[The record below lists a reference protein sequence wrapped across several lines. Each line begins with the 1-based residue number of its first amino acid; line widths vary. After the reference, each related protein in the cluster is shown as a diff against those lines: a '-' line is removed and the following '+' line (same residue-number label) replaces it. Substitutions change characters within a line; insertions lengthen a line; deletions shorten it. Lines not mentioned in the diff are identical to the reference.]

1 MRQIHLM
8 FLFGLGLQTVNTRFN
23 TTDEFCFEP
32 HCTCNK
38 KQKNAICTGLDY
50 VPHVPKFVEEFELN
64 HNNFSNVNFSRWFLS
79 NITKNDI
86 RKFVLIGNSIKYVK
100 NDVFLD
106 FISLK
111 LLAISDEKHLNTTS
125 LQNALSFVNTT
136 HLKKIHL
143 YGNYWKLFP
152 FDIFEAISLRKV
164 TSISLEENQLTEFV
178 FPNWYTE
185 LKNLKK
191 INLSKN
197 NIIYLILDDNVKLL
211 ATKIDLSRNDIVR
224 IPSFCNKMNKSKV
237 PKLQILILD
246 GNAIPYLYPKC
257 FKCLPALQNISL
269 HANRLTILR
278 NNTFSELPQLRYIF
292 LQFNYQLK
300 VIEHTAFRSTSLI
313 SIHFGY
319 NNFRFD
325 KTNNNNSRF
334 NAENIFKHSP
344 SLQFLDLTN
353 NYLPSDKTTVGL
365 MFAYMDEMRYL
376 ILQAVGLKELHPN
389 FFRNLTSLEK
399 ISLEGNFIKSWVP
412 ETFANMHSI
421 KYINLKSNVI
431 HSLNKSSLPENILNQ
446 LEQLNLARNPFT
458 CTCDLMWFRNWVRT
472 TKVNLSFD
480 FPRAYTCNFP
490 AEMRGRLVIKYNPT
504 LESCKQSDPF
514 IVIAIILSSFA
525 FLVIIV
531 ILLAYKCHTY
541 IRNYCY
547 IMRLHRLRKQGY
559 LRLNNSDDFEFHA
572 FVVYCDADR
581 EWVHSEFIKRME
593 HEQIKLCVHHREFDP
608 GVPITENID
617 KYMNKSWKV
626 VIIMSNDF
634 ASSDWCQWECDY
646 VQERRRRQ
654 GKDAC
659 VLIMLKAIDAYH
671 MTSGIRSLLHTT
683 PYLRYKK
690 GIGEALFWQ
699 AVMNTLR
706 RPLSVPPMAI

>member
-1 MRQIHLM
+1 MC
-8 FLFGLGLQTVNTRFN
+8 LFGSVLQTVNTRII

-38 KQKNAICTGLDY
+38 KKKSATCTGLDY
-50 VPHVPKFVEEFELN
+50 VPHVPKFVNELELS
-64 HNNFSNVNFSRWFLS
+64 HNNFSDVNISRWFLS
-79 NITKNDI
+79 NITKNNI
-86 RKFVLIGNSIKYVK
+86 KEFKLIGNSMKEVE
-100 NDVFLD
+100 NDVFID

-111 LLAISDEKHLNTTS
+111 SLTISEEKHLNVTS
-125 LQNALSFVNTT
+125 LRNALFFVNTT
-136 HLKKIHL
+136 HLKKIQL
-143 YGNYWKLFP
+143 YGNCWKLFP
-152 FDIFEAISLRKV
+152 FDVFEAISLRKV

-178 FPNWYTE
+178 FPDWYTE
-185 LKNLKK
+185 LKNLKR

-197 NIIYLILDDNVKLL
+197 NIIVLILGNNVKLL
-211 ATKIDLSRNDIVR
+211 VEKIDLSRNDIVH
-224 IPSFCNKMNKSKV
+224 IPTFCDKMNKSKV
-237 PKLQILILD
+237 PKLQSLILD
-246 GNAIPYLYPKC
+246 GNAIPYLYPNC
-257 FKCLPALQNISL
+257 FKCLPSLQNISL
-269 HANRLTILR
+269 HANRLTVLR
-278 NNTFSELPQLRYIF
+278 NNTFSELPQLKHVYF
-292 LQFNYQLK
+292 QFNYQLK
-300 VIEHTAFRSTSLI
+300 TIEPTAFNSTSLI
-313 SIHFGY
+313 SVHFGY

-325 KTNNNNSRF
+325 KNNNKKARF

-344 SLQFLDLTN
+344 SLEFLDLTN
-353 NYLPSDKTTVGL
+353 NYLPSDKTTLGL
-365 MFAYMDEMRYL
+365 MFANLEELKYL
-376 ILQAVGLKELHPN
+376 ILQTVGLKKLHPN
-389 FFRNLTSLEK
+389 FFRNLISLEK
-399 ISLEGNFIKSWVP
+399 IILQGNFINSWAP
-412 ETFANMHSI
+412 ETFDNMRNI
-421 KYINLKSNVI
+421 KYINLRNNLI
-431 HSLNKSSLPENILNQ
+431 HALNKSSLSENILHQ
-446 LEQLNLARNPFT
+446 LEKLDLAKNPFT
-458 CTCDLMWFRNWVRT
+458 CTCDLMWFRNWIRT
-472 TKVNLSFD
+472 TKVNLSLD

-504 LESCKQSDPF
+504 PESCEPTNPF
-514 IVIAIILSSFA
+514 IIIAVILSSFA
-525 FLVIIV
+525 FMVISV

-547 IMRLHRLRKQGY
+547 MMRLHRLRKQGY
-559 LRLNNSDDFEFHA
+559 LRLNNSEDFEFHA

-581 EWVHSEFIKRME
+581 EWVHSEFIKRLE
-593 HEQIKLCVHHREFDP
+593 NERIKLCVHHREFEP

-634 ASSDWCQWECDY
+634 ARSDWCQWECDY

-699 AVMNTLR
+699 AVLNTLR

>member
-1 MRQIHLM
+1 MRQFHLI
-8 FLFGLGLQTVNTRFN
+8 FLFGSVLQTVNTRIN
-23 TTDEFCFEP
+23 TADDFFP
-32 HCTCNK
+32 KSHCTCNNDS
-38 KQKNAICTGLDY
+38 QSAICTGLDY
-50 VPHVPKFVEEFELN
+50 VPRIPKFVKRLELS
-64 HNNFSNVNFSRWFLS
+64 HNNFSDVDFSRWFVS
-79 NITKNDI
+79 NITKNNI
-86 RKFVLIGNSIKYVK
+86 QEFKLIGNSINYIE
-100 NDVFLD
+100 NDVFVD
-106 FISLK
+106 FVSLK
-111 LLAISDEKHLNTTS
+111 SLTISDEKYLNATS
-125 LQNALSFVNTT
+125 LKKALNFVNTT
-136 HLKKIHL
+136 RLKKIHL
-143 YGNYWKLFP
+143 YGNYWKWFP
-152 FDIFEAISLRKV
+152 FDVFKAISLRQL
-164 TSISLEENQLTEFV
+164 TTISLEENQLATFK
-178 FPNWYTE
+178 FPDWYTE
-185 LKNLKK
+185 LKNLKT
-191 INLSKN
+191 INLSEN
-197 NIIYLILDDNVKLL
+197 NIIHLILDDNVTLLVEKLN
-211 ATKIDLSRNDIVR
+211 LSRNDFVR
-224 IPSFCNKMNKSKV
+224 IPTFCNKMKRSQV
-237 PKLQILILD
+237 PKLRSLILN
-246 GNAIPYLYPKC
+246 GNAIRYLYPKC
-257 FKCLPALQNISL
+257 FSCMPSLQNINL
-269 HANRLTILR
+269 HANRLTVLR
-278 NNTFSELPQLRYIF
+278 NNTFSELPQLKHVF
-292 LQFNYQLK
+292 FQFNYQLK
-300 VIEHTAFRSTSLI
+300 TIEPTAFNSTSLI

-334 NAENIFKHSP
+334 NAEQIFKHTP

-353 NYLPSDKTTVGL
+353 NYLPSDKTTLGL
-365 MFAYMDEMRYL
+365 MFAHLDEMKYL
-376 ILQAVGLKELHPN
+376 ILQAVCLTELHPN

-399 ISLEGNFIKSWVP
+399 IILQGNFISSWAP
-412 ETFANMHSI
+412 ETFDNMRSI
-421 KYINLKSNVI
+421 KYINLRNNLI
-431 HSLNKSSLPENILNQ
+431 HTLNKSSLSQNILYQ
-446 LEQLNLARNPFT
+446 LEKMNLAKNPFT

-472 TKVNLSFD
+472 TKVNLSLT
-480 FPRAYTCNFP
+480 FPQEYICNFP
-490 AEMRGRLVIKYNPT
+490 AEMRGRLVIEYNPT
-504 LESCKQSDPF
+504 PKSCEPTNLF
-514 IVIAIILSSFA
+514 IVIATILSTFT
-525 FLVIIV
+525 FVVIVV

-547 IMRLHRLRKQGY
+547 IMRLHRLRKLGY

-593 HEQIKLCVHHREFDP
+593 HEQIKLCVHHREFEP

-699 AVMNTLR
+699 ALVNTLR